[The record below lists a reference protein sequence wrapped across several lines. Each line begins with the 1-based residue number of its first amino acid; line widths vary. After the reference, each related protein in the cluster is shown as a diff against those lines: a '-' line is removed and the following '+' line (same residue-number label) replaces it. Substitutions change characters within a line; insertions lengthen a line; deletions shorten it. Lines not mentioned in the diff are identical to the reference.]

1 MKSLEIL
8 KKEHGLIRHALDIFS
23 LAQEELEMGECPPK
37 EFFEKAV
44 EFSRTFADRF
54 HHFKEEYLMFGLL
67 AEKKEGFYDGE
78 IGALRYQHER
88 GRKCIDEIEN
98 SIEGYSQHDA
108 IATTMLLENLA
119 AYIALLKLHIYIEDH
134 IFFRMVEK
142 DLSKEEDRM
151 LLEQFR
157 HEEKRFGTE
166 DFFENSQKLML
177 EMSSIIKQ
185 WHSIK

>member
-8 KKEHGLIRHALDIFS
+8 KKEHGLIRQALDIFTF
-23 LAQEELEMGECPPK
+23 AREELETGERPPR

-44 EFSRTFADRF
+44 DFSRTFADRF

-88 GRKCIDEIEN
+88 GRKCVNEIEN

-119 AYIALLKLHIYIEDH
+119 SYISLLKLHIFIEDQ

-142 DLSKEEDRM
+142 DLSEEEDRM

-157 HEEKRFGTE
+157 HEEKRIGPE
-166 DFFENSQKLML
+166 DFFENSRKLML

-185 WHSIK
+185 WHSQK